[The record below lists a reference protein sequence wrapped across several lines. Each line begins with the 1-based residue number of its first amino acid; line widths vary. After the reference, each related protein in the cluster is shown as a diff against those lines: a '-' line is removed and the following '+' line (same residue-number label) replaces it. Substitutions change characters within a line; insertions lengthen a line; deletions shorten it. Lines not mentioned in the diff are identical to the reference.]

1 MVKKGQPKGPK
12 PGSGAGKKTASAPP
26 AEDDSFIV
34 FSNSDKVP
42 KQRKPANSGE
52 GPSGASGP
60 DLLGEAPKRPD
71 VKKLI
76 GGASWT
82 GKLPV
87 NMLSEHCQK
96 QKWEKPEYTMV
107 SRDCMFNTSLLT
119 DAHRLGLLKDIPRWL
134 FSRQRIQ
141 KHRSSLAY
149 LHSNSLRHIS
159 TSPLNRLPSRPAIS
173 QQRMRSSEYA
183 VCGIYI

>member
-1 MVKKGQPKGPK
+1 MVKKGQSKGGK
-12 PGSGAGKKTASAPP
+12 PGGGQGAAKPSP
-26 AEDDSFIV
+26 ATTGGDDSFIV
-34 FSNSDKVP
+34 FSNSDKDP
-42 KQRKPANSGE
+42 KPKRPLPTSAAGSSGQDD
-52 GPSGASGP
+52 P

-107 SRDCMFNTSLLT
+107 WSEWSCCD
-119 DAHRLGLLKDIPRWL
+119 PR
-134 FSRQRIQ
+134 
-141 KHRSSLAY
+141 
-149 LHSNSLRHIS
+149 
-159 TSPLNRLPSRPAIS
+159 
-173 QQRMRSSEYA
+173 
-183 VCGIYI
+183 